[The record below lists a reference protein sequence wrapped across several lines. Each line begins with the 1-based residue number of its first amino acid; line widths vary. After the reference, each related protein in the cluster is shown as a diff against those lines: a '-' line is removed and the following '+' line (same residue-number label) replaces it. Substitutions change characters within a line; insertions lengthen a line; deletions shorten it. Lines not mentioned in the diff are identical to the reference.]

1 MKPPRFRPSL
11 REVKLANNKADAFYA
26 ALAGKEPM
34 AQNVIAPKRERTPQR
49 NPSDSGGVDIDGVHY
64 KQRLAAI
71 KTGAPTE
78 SEVLSAIRDSLK
90 RHPRVTLYRNN
101 RGQVILPSGGR
112 LTYGVGP
119 NGAADLLGWREV
131 RITADMVGEKIAQ
144 FTALEVKRPGAKPD
158 PEQRAFLDAVYAAG
172 GCSGWAD
179 TVEAA
184 LAVVE
189 RKP

>member
-11 REVKLANNKADAFYA
+11 AEVKRQNNAVDNYYA
-26 ALAGKEPM
+26 VSFGKEPQ
-34 AQNVIAPKRERTPQR
+34 AQNVVAPKRAAPVRSDG
-49 NPSDSGGVDIDGVHY
+49 PSEADVLHDIRQAV
-64 KQRLAAI
+64 
-71 KTGAPTE
+71 KT
-78 SEVLSAIRDSLK
+78 
-90 RHPRVTLYRNN
+90 HPRVTLYRNN

>member
-11 REVKLANNKADAFYA
+11 AEVKRQNNAVDNYYA
-26 ALAGKEPM
+26 VSFGKEPM
-34 AQNVIAPKRERTPQR
+34 AQNVVAPKSERVATV
-49 NPSDSGGVDIDGVHY
+49 NSDV
-64 KQRLAAI
+64 
-71 KTGAPTE
+71 PTE
-78 SEVLSAIRDSLK
+78 ADVLRDIRHAVLRLHDV
-90 RHPRVTLYRNN
+90 RLYRNN

-179 TVEAA
+179 TVETA